1 MADREERMLTDYF
14 RECRIAEQQVSEF
27 DLNAAISRGIE
38 RGSHARRR
46 TGYAYRWGT
55 VAGAL
60 AFCLIL
66 IMLIRVG
73 FPNLVPAE
81 ENQFSAP
88 EYVTAQIKGNQTWLT
103 AANHGLYQPLNQ
115 TTEKNGYRLTLD
127 GALADN
133 VRVIL
138 FYTSENTSG
147 GSPLTLAHYTAKD
160 DTDHNLS
167 SADKEF
173 PAPGSAPIS
182 YGKVQHGYMI
192 LSFPRGNTPDTFT
205 LGTTW
210 RQEQDT
216 ASQQLSIKVAL
227 DSSKF
232 KNLVRTIN
240 FGKFIS
246 VHNQGMTLEKANLY
260 PLTTE
265 LTFDFDSDNVRIL
278 SFLYPS
284 LNLNLGSTDK
294 AVKYQDYIT
303 NNKGP
308 NKLYFEGIYYDNF
321 SNLTFSAKGIEEA
334 VGENLQITVDT
345 ATMKLIK
352 APDERLSLRRVD
364 YQHNRTDIYFSFSG
378 EILPTDKTDIVSVDS
393 IFTDGLGNQH
403 KVADA
408 TEDRN
413 GLSAYTS
420 LQNVDADNKRSGHQ
434 YEYLIPMDPGKY
446 PQPLT
451 FNVTSYPGT
460 YFLSKFSATP

>member
-1 MADREERMLTDYF
+1 MADREERMLTEYF
-14 RECRIAEQQVSEF
+14 QECRIAEQRISEF

-46 TGYAYRWGT
+46 AGYAHRWRT

-66 IMLIRVG
+66 FMLIRVG
-73 FPNLVPAE
+73 LPNLAPAE
-81 ENQFSAP
+81 ENKFTAP
-88 EYVTAQIKGNQTWLT
+88 EYVTAQIKSNQTWLT

-115 TTEKNGYRLTLD
+115 TIEKNGYHLTLD

-147 GSPLTLAHYTAKD
+147 GSPLTLTQYTAKD
-160 DTDHNLS
+160 DSDPNVS
-167 SADKEF
+167 SVDKGF
-173 PAPGSAPIS
+173 PAQGSAPIS

-216 ASQQLSIKVAL
+216 ASQQLSMQVAL

-265 LTFDFDSDNVRIL
+265 LTFDFDSGNVRIL

-308 NKLYFEGIYYDNF
+308 DKLYFEGIYYDNF

-345 ATMKLIK
+345 ATSKLIK
-352 APDERLSLRRVD
+352 APDERLSLHRVKED
-364 YQHNRTDIYFSFSG
+364 QHNETDIYFSFSG
-378 EILPTDKTDIVSVDS
+378 KILPADKTNIVSVDS

-403 KVADA
+403 KIADA
-408 TEDRN
+408 DRTN
-413 GLSAYTS
+413 LSAYSS
-420 LQNVDADNKRSGHQ
+420 LQNVDADEKRRGDL
-434 YEYLIPMDPGKY
+434 YEFLISLNSGKY

>member
-1 MADREERMLTDYF
+1 MADREERMLTEYF
-14 RECRIAEQQVSEF
+14 QECRIAEQRISEF

-46 TGYAYRWGT
+46 AGYAHRWRT

-66 IMLIRVG
+66 FMLIRVG
-73 FPNLVPAE
+73 LPNLAPAE
-81 ENQFSAP
+81 ENKFTAP
-88 EYVTAQIKGNQTWLT
+88 EYVTAQIKSNQTWLT

-115 TTEKNGYRLTLD
+115 TIEKNGYHLTLD

-138 FYTSENTSG
+138 FYTSENKSG
-147 GSPLTLAHYTAKD
+147 GSPLTLTQYTAKD
-160 DTDHNLS
+160 DSDPNLS
-167 SADKEF
+167 SADKGF
-173 PAPGSAPIS
+173 PAPGSDPIS

-192 LSFPRGNTPDTFT
+192 LSFPRRNTPDTFT
-205 LGTTW
+205 LDTTW

-216 ASQQLSIKVAL
+216 ASQQLSMQVAL

-265 LTFDFDSDNVRIL
+265 LTFDFDSGNVRIL

-308 NKLYFEGIYYDNF
+308 DKLYFEGIYYDNF

-345 ATMKLIK
+345 ATSKLIK
-352 APDERLSLRRVD
+352 APDERLSLHRVKED
-364 YQHNRTDIYFSFSG
+364 QHNETDIYFSFSG
-378 EILPTDKTDIVSVDS
+378 KILPADKTNIVSVDS

-403 KVADA
+403 KIADA
-408 TEDRN
+408 DRTN
-413 GLSAYTS
+413 LSAYSS
-420 LQNVDADNKRSGHQ
+420 LQNVDADEKRRGDL
-434 YEYLIPMDPGKY
+434 YEFLISLNSGKY